1 MKDRPYS
8 EDNVTHQIDDLH
20 SINKEIFLASIS
32 HNRDFYILRK
42 KINPNQS
49 HNSLFTDEFKGIKQ
63 ETLLK
68 PVLEPINYDLLPLE
82 KKGYVEK
89 MRRGL
94 IEAKKF
100 DNPALHEMTKKE
112 NMNETLNNSVVN
124 VSLEE
129 IKDEINV
136 SVRKSK
142 GKSFRFKL
150 KVFIR

>member
-1 MKDRPYS
+1 VKDRPYS

-20 SINKEIFLASIS
+20 SINKEKFLASIS
-32 HNRDFYILRK
+32 HNREFSILRK
-42 KINPNQS
+42 KINPLQS
-49 HNSLFTDEFKGIKQ
+49 QNSLFTKQ

-68 PVLEPINYDLLPLE
+68 PVVEPMNYDFLQLE

-94 IEAKKF
+94 MEAKKF
-100 DNPALHEMTKKE
+100 DNPALYEMTKKK
-112 NMNETLNNSVVN
+112 NMNETLNNSFAN

-150 KVFIR
+150 KVFIRSQ

>member
-20 SINKEIFLASIS
+20 SINKEKFLASIS
-32 HNRDFYILRK
+32 HNREFSILRK
-42 KINPNQS
+42 KINPLQS
-49 HNSLFTDEFKGIKQ
+49 QNSLFTKQ

-68 PVLEPINYDLLPLE
+68 PVVEPMNYDFLQLE

-94 IEAKKF
+94 MEAKKF
-100 DNPALHEMTKKE
+100 DNPALYEMTKKK
-112 NMNETLNNSVVN
+112 NMNETLNNSFAN

-150 KVFIR
+150 KVFIRSQ